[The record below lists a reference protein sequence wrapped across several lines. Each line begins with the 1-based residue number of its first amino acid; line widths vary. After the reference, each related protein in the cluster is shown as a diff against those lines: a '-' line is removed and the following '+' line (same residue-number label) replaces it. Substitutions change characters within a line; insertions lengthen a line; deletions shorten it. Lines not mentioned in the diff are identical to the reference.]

1 LLYAQDKI
9 AMRAR
14 LDALGVP
21 SPMWRAV
28 STLSD
33 VSEFLAD
40 AGGKAVIKTARGGY
54 DGKGVRVVTAADD
67 VADWLSNARDGGPRL
82 LAEEAVDFDR
92 ELAIQVVRR
101 PSGEMRTWPV
111 VESIQR
117 GGICSEVIAPAPGFS
132 PRAEREVR
140 RMAELI
146 ATKLDVTGV
155 LAVEMFEAGERLLV
169 NELAMRPHN
178 SGHWT
183 IDASVTSQFEQ
194 HLRAVL
200 DLPLGDTEPT
210 APVAVMANVLGGARV
225 VLPEALADVVDG
237 GAKIHL
243 YGKEVRPGRKV
254 GHVTVVGE
262 EVERVYERAVAAAA
276 IVRDG
281 PAARPGGREQR

>member
-1 LLYAQDKI
+1 
-9 AMRAR
+9 
-14 LDALGVP
+14 
-21 SPMWRAV
+21 MWRAV

-40 AGGKAVIKTARGGY
+40 AGGKAVVKTARGGY
-54 DGKGVRVVTAADD
+54 DGKGVRVVTDADD
-67 VADWLSNARDGGPRL
+67 VADWLADARDGGPRL
-82 LAEEAVDFDR
+82 MAEEAVEFDR
-92 ELAIQVVRR
+92 ELAIQVARR
-101 PSGEMRTWPV
+101 PSGEIRSWPV

-117 GGICSEVIAPAPGFS
+117 DGICSEVIAPAPGFS
-132 PRAEREVR
+132 PRAERDAR
-140 RMAELI
+140 RIAELI

-183 IDASVTSQFEQ
+183 IDAAVTSQFEQ

-200 DLPLGDTEPT
+200 DLPLGDTAAT
-210 APVAVMANVLGGARV
+210 ASVAVMANVLGGART

-237 GAKIHL
+237 GAKVHL
-243 YGKEVRPGRKV
+243 YGKDVRPGRKV
-254 GHVTVVGE
+254 GHVTVAGDD
-262 EVERVYERAVAAAA
+262 VETVYRRAVEAAA

-281 PAARPGGREQR
+281 PAARPQRREMR

>member
-1 LLYAQDKI
+1 
-9 AMRAR
+9 
-14 LDALGVP
+14 
-21 SPMWRAV
+21 MWRAV
-28 STLSD
+28 ATLSD
-33 VSEFLAD
+33 IDEFLAD

-54 DGKGVRVVTAADD
+54 DGKGVRVVTAPDD
-67 VADWLSNARDGGPRL
+67 VADWLSNARDGGPKL

-92 ELAIQVVRR
+92 ELAIQVARR
-101 PSGEMRTWPV
+101 PSGEIRTWPV

-117 GGICSEVIAPAPGFS
+117 GGICSEVIAPAPGFPLS
-132 PRAEREVR
+132 AEREVR

-155 LAVEMFEAGERLLV
+155 LTVEMFQAGERLLV

-183 IDASVTSQFEQ
+183 IDAAVTSQFEQ

-200 DLPLGDTEPT
+200 DLPLGDT
-210 APVAVMANVLGGARV
+210 AALASVAVMANVLGGARE
-225 VLPEALADVVDG
+225 VLPPALADVVDG
-237 GAKIHL
+237 GAKVHL

-254 GHVTVVGE
+254 GHITVMGDDVD
-262 EVERVYERAVAAAA
+262 EVYRRAVAAAA

-281 PAARPGGREQR
+281 SGTKSGGTEKR